1 MSLIG
6 KEGVS
11 RFAVNLVLS
20 LVLIAAGI
28 AGTVWMFRNRK
39 PPQKRAVVFPGVR
52 VKVLAAKPAG
62 VRARILA
69 HGRIQPV
76 RRSAVSA
83 EVRGVAT
90 WTHPRLRTGE
100 FFEKGTP
107 LVRLERFDYENALVQ
122 AQSNLARA
130 RLEAVQVEQ
139 KREAALEEWAAM
151 TRGVQEN
158 DQEPS
163 LLLAFEPQLQNARD
177 AVRAAESAV
186 ALAEK
191 NLARTEIRAPFG
203 ARVIAESVEKGQS
216 ILAGNPLLTLYGSRE
231 AEVAVA
237 LSSDDLKWVR
247 FPDEGASV
255 EGSGAT
261 VRCRCGP
268 DGKSWDARVV
278 RVEGEV
284 DSKTKMTRVVLAVRD
299 LYGKNPGASAL
310 PPFGAFV
317 EVDIRGR
324 VMETVFAI
332 PLDALREGNTVWTA
346 GGDSRLHV
354 LPVEVVR
361 REDRTVYV
369 RGKIREGDSI
379 VVSPVPG
386 AGEGLKIRE
395 AVFEGD
401 ASPA

>member
-1 MSLIG
+1 
-6 KEGVS
+6 
-11 RFAVNLVLS
+11 
-20 LVLIAAGI
+20 
-28 AGTVWMFRNRK
+28 
-39 PPQKRAVVFPGVR
+39 
-52 VKVLAAKPAG
+52 
-62 VRARILA
+62 
-69 HGRIQPV
+69 
-76 RRSAVSA
+76 
-83 EVRGVAT
+83 
-90 WTHPRLRTGE
+90 
-100 FFEKGTP
+100 
-107 LVRLERFDYENALVQ
+107 
-122 AQSNLARA
+122 
-130 RLEAVQVEQ
+130 
-139 KREAALEEWAAM
+139 
-151 TRGVQEN
+151 
-158 DQEPS
+158 
-163 LLLAFEPQLQNARD
+163 
-177 AVRAAESAV
+177 
-186 ALAEK
+186 
-191 NLARTEIRAPFG
+191 
-203 ARVIAESVEKGQS
+203 
-216 ILAGNPLLTLYGSRE
+216 
-231 AEVAVA
+231 
-237 LSSDDLKWVR
+237 
-247 FPDEGASV
+247 
-255 EGSGAT
+255 
-261 VRCRCGP
+261 
-268 DGKSWDARVV
+268 VV